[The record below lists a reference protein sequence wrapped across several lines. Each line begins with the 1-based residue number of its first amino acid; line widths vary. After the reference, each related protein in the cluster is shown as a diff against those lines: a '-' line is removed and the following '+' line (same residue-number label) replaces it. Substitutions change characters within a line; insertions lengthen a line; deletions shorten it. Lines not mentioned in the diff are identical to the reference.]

1 MIAKISTGSDPK
13 GLAAY
18 LHGPGKA
25 TPHSYR
31 NEAGRLIVGGT
42 VICGTVPVTGKNQLR
57 WGRDFERA
65 AKSNVR
71 VKKSVWHC
79 SLRCAPGDRTL
90 TDVEFSDIAQT
101 VAERMGFENH
111 PWVAVRHDE
120 DHIHIAV
127 SRVDFEGSTWK
138 NSHDRWKVVEV
149 MREVEQRHRL
159 IQVASPERA
168 RGRQVSSGE
177 QRKAERTGKVSQR
190 DGLREIVLAARDIS
204 AGQGMEAFEDVVARN
219 PFKAT
224 VEFRRNVAS
233 TGRMNG
239 YSFRMAGY
247 NDAEGKPIWLPASK
261 LSRDLSWSKLEKVL
275 GGDVPDRRI
284 AESELPKKRL
294 ERTAQF
300 EERRQVA
307 GQEQFEKD
315 RWLQAGRE
323 VSAIAGRVRAEPGAT
338 TKWKQV
344 QSALTSQDAE
354 SQRDE
359 DLAVERSAGFSA
371 VALSHPRPLSEL
383 LESQQ
388 RRRKPW
394 TAEMK
399 REYAKAKAQAERAA
413 QAKDAAK
420 WTEVTGGGF
429 RRDVRGVN
437 LRMWVSADGAWSLT
451 SKKDLERQYGAG
463 QAKTVAQA
471 QAAAAVAAKS
481 RMAAMWKATP
491 ATARTEEVE
500 KTVRRAVADLNPV
513 KPAEVKPPQHRS
525 SEQAEHPRLPDTSR
539 PRDNELEL

>member
-31 NEAGRLIVGGT
+31 NEAGRLIVGGK
-42 VICGTVPVTGKNQLR
+42 VICGSVSVTEKNQLR

-90 TDVEFSDIAQT
+90 TDAEFSDIAQT

-149 MREVEQRHRL
+149 MREVEQQHRL

-168 RGRQVSSGE
+168 RGRQISTGE
-177 QRKAERTGKVSQR
+177 QRKAERTGKVPQR

-204 AGQGMEAFEDVVARN
+204 AGQGMEAFEAVVDRN

-261 LSRDLSWSKLEKVL
+261 LSRDLSWSKLKKAL
-275 GGDVPDRRI
+275 DGDVPDRRI
-284 AESELPKKRL
+284 PESELPKKRL

-307 GQEQFEKD
+307 GQEQFEKA
-315 RWLQAGRE
+315 RWLQAHQA
-323 VSAIAGRVRAEPGAT
+323 VSAIAGQVRAEPGAT

-354 SQRDE
+354 AQRDTA
-359 DLAVERSAGFSA
+359 LAETLSA
-371 VALSHPRPLSEL
+371 ALSAATSRTRSVSEM
-383 LESQQ
+383 LEAQQ
-388 RRRKPW
+388 LRRKPW
-394 TAEMK
+394 TPEMK

-420 WTEVTGGGF
+420 WSEVTGGGF

-437 LRMWVSADGAWSLT
+437 LRMWVSSDGAWSLT

-463 QAKTVAQA
+463 QAQTVAQA
-471 QAAAAVAAKS
+471 QAAAAAAAKS
-481 RMAAMWKATP
+481 RVAAMWKATP

-525 SEQAEHPRLPDTSR
+525 SEQTEHPQLPDTSR

>member
-31 NEAGRLIVGGT
+31 NEAGRLIVGGK
-42 VICGTVPVTGKNQLR
+42 VICGTVPVTEKNQLR

-90 TDVEFSDIAQT
+90 TDAEFSDIAQT

-149 MREVEQRHRL
+149 MREVEQQHRL

-168 RGRQVSSGE
+168 RGRQISTGE
-177 QRKAERTGKVSQR
+177 QRKAERTGKVPQR

-204 AGQGMEAFEDVVARN
+204 AGQGMEAFEAVVARN

-261 LSRDLSWSKLEKVL
+261 LSRDLSWSKLKKDL
-275 GGDVPDRRI
+275 DGDVPDRRI
-284 AESELPKKRL
+284 PESELPKKRL

-307 GQEQFEKD
+307 GQEQFEKT
-315 RWLQAGRE
+315 RWLQAHQA
-323 VSAIAGRVRAEPGAT
+323 VSAIAGQVRAEPGTT

-354 SQRDE
+354 AQRE
-359 DLAVERSAGFSA
+359 AEFAAAIRVATSRTRS
-371 VALSHPRPLSEL
+371 VSEM
-383 LESQQ
+383 LEAQQ
-388 RRRKPW
+388 LRRKPW
-394 TAEMK
+394 TPEMK

-437 LRMWVSADGAWSLT
+437 LRMWVSSDGAWSLT

-463 QAKTVAQA
+463 QAQTVAQA
-471 QAAAAVAAKS
+471 QAAAAAAAKS
-481 RMAAMWKATP
+481 RVAAMWKATP

-500 KTVRRAVADLNPV
+500 MTVRRAVADLNPV
-513 KPAEVKPPQHRS
+513 KPAEVKHPQHRT
-525 SEQAEHPRLPDTSR
+525 SEQAEHPQLPDTSR

>member
-1 MIAKISTGSDPK
+1 MIAKISAGSDPK

-31 NEAGRLIVGGT
+31 NEAGRLIVGGK
-42 VICGTVPVTGKNQLR
+42 VICGTVPVTAKNQLR
-57 WGRDFERA
+57 WGRDFDRA

-90 TDVEFSDIAQT
+90 TDAEFSDIAQT

-149 MREVEQRHRL
+149 MREVEQQHRL

-168 RGRQVSSGE
+168 RGRQISTGE
-177 QRKAERTGKVSQR
+177 QRKAERTGKVPQR

-204 AGQGMEAFEDVVARN
+204 AGQGMEAFEAVVARN

-247 NDAEGKPIWLPASK
+247 NDTEGKQIWLPASK

-275 GGDVPDRRI
+275 DGDVPDRRI
-284 AESELPKKRL
+284 PESELPKKRL

-307 GQEQFEKD
+307 GQEQFEKA
-315 RWLQAGRE
+315 RWLQAHQE
-323 VSAIAGRVRAEPGAT
+323 VSAIAGQVRAEPGAT

-354 SQRDE
+354 AQRDTA
-359 DLAVERSAGFSA
+359 LAETLSS
-371 VALSHPRPLSEL
+371 ALSAATSGTRSVSEM
-383 LESQQ
+383 LEAQQ
-388 RRRKPW
+388 LRRKPW
-394 TAEMK
+394 TPEMK

-463 QAKTVAQA
+463 QAQTVAQA
-471 QAAAAVAAKS
+471 QAAAAAAAKS
-481 RMAAMWKATP
+481 RIASMWKATP

-513 KPAEVKPPQHRS
+513 KTAEVKPPQHRS
-525 SEQAEHPRLPDTSR
+525 SEQTEHPQLPDTSR
-539 PRDNELEL
+539 SRDNELEL